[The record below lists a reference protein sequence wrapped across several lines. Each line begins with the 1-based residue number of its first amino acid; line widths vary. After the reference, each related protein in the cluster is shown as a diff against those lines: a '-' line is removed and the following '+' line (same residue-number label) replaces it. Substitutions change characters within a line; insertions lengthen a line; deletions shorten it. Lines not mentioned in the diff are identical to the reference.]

1 VESKIHP
8 IAVVAVWLRARF
20 TSRSQ
25 EVRFKTRSDAP
36 DLHTQFESLLDQVW
50 KSESD
55 WRLWDRLD
63 AAVKLDAR
71 QKKRLQS
78 DRDLDQ
84 AA

>member
-8 IAVVAVWLRARF
+8 IVVVTEWLTARF
-20 TSRSQ
+20 FSRRRM
-25 EVRFKTRSDAP
+25 VRFRSKSDAP

-50 KSESD
+50 RSESD

-63 AAVKLDAR
+63 AAVTLEKLR
-71 QKKRLQS
+71 EKRLKS
-78 DRDLDQ
+78 DSDLDQ